1 MFSSIL
7 TIDKVNMDYD
17 GKFKVVL
24 KNELGEVVSATQVNV
39 KQGMYNFEEYMYI

>member
-7 TIDKVNMDYD
+7 TIDKIDMGYD

-24 KNELGEVVSATQVNV
+24 KNELGEASSSAQVNV
-39 KQGMYNFEEYMYI
+39 KRCMYKIEKTRYI